1 VAFAP
6 LFPCRPGAIS
16 LSFELAN
23 QLRFEIFREDLVIFQ
38 MPSQTCTLTEGEALK
53 LARQGDS
60 AAFERLYRLHSH
72 RVYSLCLRMVRNPS
86 LAEDLTQETFLAAFR
101 GLRDFRGHSAFS
113 TWLYRV
119 ARNTVLMCFRKK
131 RVNEVSLD
139 EFAEARK
146 EDGRPPVE
154 PGIPDHRV
162 EGLPDRLLLQTA
174 VGRLSEGFRSA
185 LVLHDV
191 HGYEHREIA
200 SILGWATGTSKSQLH
215 KARLRV
221 RESIVR
227 CQRSRAGHPSRS
239 SSKVAPGLGTRTRY
253 PVAAD

>member
-1 VAFAP
+1 
-6 LFPCRPGAIS
+6 
-16 LSFELAN
+16 
-23 QLRFEIFREDLVIFQ
+23 
-38 MPSQTCTLTEGEALK
+38 
-53 LARQGDS
+53 
-60 AAFERLYRLHSH
+60 
-72 RVYSLCLRMVRNPS
+72 MVRNPS

>member
-1 VAFAP
+1 M
-6 LFPCRPGAIS
+6 
-16 LSFELAN
+16 
-23 QLRFEIFREDLVIFQ
+23 Q
-38 MPSQTCTLTEGEALK
+38 SQTCSLTETEALK

-86 LAEDLTQETFLAAFR
+86 LAEDLTQETFLAVFR
-101 GLRDFRGHSAFS
+101 GLPDFQGNAAFS

-131 RVNEVSLD
+131 RLNEVSLD
-139 EFAEARK
+139 EIADARK
-146 EDGRPPVE
+146 EDGRSSVE
-154 PGIPDHRV
+154 PGTPDQRL
-162 EGLPDRLLLQTA
+162 EGLPDRVLLQAA

-221 RESIVR
+221 RQSIVR
-227 CQRSRAGHPSRS
+227 YQRSRTGYPSGS
-239 SSKVAPGLGTRTRY
+239 NPKVAPGLGARTRY
-253 PVAAD
+253 PLPAD

>member
-1 VAFAP
+1 MRRRFSPAP
-6 LFPCRPGAIS
+6 SDQP
-16 LSFELAN
+16 
-23 QLRFEIFREDLVIFQ
+23 EIFCCSNALEICREDLVISPMQ
-38 MPSQTCTLTEGEALK
+38 SQNCTLTEGEALK

-86 LAEDLTQETFLAAFR
+86 LAEDLTQETFLAVFR
-101 GLRDFRGHSAFS
+101 GLRDFHGHSTFS

-119 ARNTVLMCFRKK
+119 ARNTVLMCFRK
-131 RVNEVSLD
+131 RRLNEVSLD
-139 EFAEARK
+139 EVAEARK

-154 PGIPDHRV
+154 PGTPDQHV
-162 EGLPDRLLLQTA
+162 EGLPDRLLLQAA

-221 RESIVR
+221 RESIHRYERGRVGSS
-227 CQRSRAGHPSRS
+227 QRGNA
-239 SSKVAPGLGTRTRY
+239 KVARRLEASTHY
-253 PVAAD
+253 PLPAD

>member
-1 VAFAP
+1 L
-6 LFPCRPGAIS
+6 LFV
-16 LSFELAN
+16 N
-23 QLRFEIFREDLVIFQ
+23 QQRFEICREGLVISPMQ
-38 MPSQTCTLTEGEALK
+38 SQNCTLTEGEALK

-86 LAEDLTQETFLAAFR
+86 LAEDLTQETFLAVFR
-101 GLRDFRGHSAFS
+101 GLRDFHGHSTFS

-119 ARNTVLMCFRKK
+119 ARNTVLMCFRK
-131 RVNEVSLD
+131 RRLNEVSLD
-139 EFAEARK
+139 EVAEARK
-146 EDGRPPVE
+146 EDGRSPVE
-154 PGIPDHRV
+154 PGTPDQRV
-162 EGLPDRLLLQTA
+162 EGLPDRLLLQAA

-221 RESIVR
+221 RESIHR
-227 CQRSRAGHPSRS
+227 YQRSRVGS
-239 SSKVAPGLGTRTRY
+239 SQRPNAKVAQRLEASTHY
-253 PVAAD
+253 PLPAD